1 MTIGR
6 QTGHP
11 SPGNAAP
18 SGVRR
23 QQAVQDAMAL
33 VEDIEELSVT
43 EQLQRLDETQ
53 QVLAAV
59 LQNSSDIPQ
68 PGIPGVATRP

>member
-1 MTIGR
+1 
-6 QTGHP
+6 
-11 SPGNAAP
+11 
-18 SGVRR
+18 
-23 QQAVQDAMAL
+23 MAL

-68 PGIPGVATRP
+68 PGIPGVATRL